1 MKLSEELIYRGFSA
15 ETTISNPMDL
25 DNRKNKKFYWG
36 ADPSADS
43 LTIGNLA
50 ALMMCACFVRHGYQ
64 PYLLVGGA
72 TGQIGDPKDNGERD
86 LKPLEE
92 VEHNKQCIKKQVEE
106 VISNTTSRLAPARP
120 STEVVRQ
127 SSSQNEQQVAHS
139 LDSSDGLLRGSGA
152 HTAPVVADDL
162 EVALP
167 NHLDVTMVDNYD
179 WFKDMKYLDFL
190 REVGKAFSM
199 TQLLDRQFVQNR
211 IGEGGSGISYAE
223 FSYTLIQGYDFL
235 HLYREY
241 GVDLQLCGADQY
253 GNCTSGIHLIKRI
266 EGGEADVWST
276 PLVIDPVTGRKFG
289 KSEGNAIWLASSD
302 NGGGNYTSIFDF
314 YQFWLNQ
321 PDEAV
326 EYLIKIYTLLE
337 KEQIEEILTKHREHP
352 EERIA
357 QKALARGATEV
368 VHGKNAADAIENLTT
383 VLFNRETNFAEFSED
398 ELLEFAK
405 YLPVEKRGKQLADIL
420 VKNGFAESKKKARE
434 FILQGAITVNGEKV
448 KEDITV
454 NQTAMVKKGKNKFL
468 VVK

>member
-1 MKLSEELIYRGFSA
+1 MKLSEELIYRGFKA
-15 ETTISNPMDL
+15 ETTIENPGDL
-25 DNRKNKKFYWG
+25 DSRKVKKFYWG

-72 TGQIGDPKDNGERD
+72 TGQIGDPKENGERE
-86 LKPLEE
+86 LKSLDE
-92 VEHNKQCIKKQVEE
+92 VEHNKKCIREQIE
-106 VISNTTSRLAPARP
+106 R
-120 STEVVRQ
+120 VV
-127 SSSQNEQQVAHS
+127 NGG
-139 LDSSDGLLRGSGA
+139 DGGKD
-152 HTAPVVADDL
+152 VDL
-162 EVALP
+162 V
-167 NHLDVTMVDNYD
+167 MVDNYD
-179 WFKDMKYLDFL
+179 WFREMKYLDFL

-235 HLYREY
+235 HLYREHD
-241 GVDLQLCGADQY
+241 VSLQLCGADQY
-253 GNCTSGIHLIKRI
+253 GNCTSGIHLIKRL

-276 PLVIDPVTGRKFG
+276 PLIIDPVTGRKFG

-337 KEQIEEILTKHREHP
+337 SEEIEEILRRHREHP
-352 EERIA
+352 EDRIA
-357 QKALARGATEV
+357 QKALAFGVTSV
-368 VHGKNAADAIENLTT
+368 VHGRESAETIENLTK
-383 VLFNRETNFAEFSED
+383 VLFARETNFSEFSED
-398 ELLEFAK
+398 EILEFAK
-405 YLPVEKRGKQLADIL
+405 FLPVCDKGVML
-420 VKNGFAESKKKARE
+420 VDALVENGLAESKKKARE
-434 FILQGAITVNGEKV
+434 FIIQGAITINGVKV
-448 KEDITV
+448 REDIELK
-454 NQTAMVKKGKNKFL
+454 QTAIVKKGKNKFL
-468 VVK
+468 ICR